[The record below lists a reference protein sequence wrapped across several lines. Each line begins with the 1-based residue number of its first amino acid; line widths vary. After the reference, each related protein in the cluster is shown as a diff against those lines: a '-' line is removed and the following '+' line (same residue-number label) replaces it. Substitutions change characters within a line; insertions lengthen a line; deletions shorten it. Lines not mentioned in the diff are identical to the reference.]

1 MSNII
6 LETGNYAEIPYFF
19 DKTYVNLYSAEELC
33 YCLAENAELL
43 DQEIV
48 SEKLARWLDEQCGL
62 SQLAHALYSL
72 VNQKGS
78 PSAYVGTILEYVGLY
93 SAEQVAHIETVIK
106 NNAGLSSYEKQK
118 AKADYMLQ
126 NKRYAIA
133 IEQYAALF
141 AQIPEEE
148 IELRGKV
155 KHNMGVANAK
165 LFMFEHAAGEFMEA
179 YRISGNSESLKQC
192 LMARRMYSKDK
203 EYIDFIAQNPNYHEI
218 SLQVERLIEQAKGQ
232 FDTTEENRMLF
243 TLQVCKEEGST
254 TAGNTAPY
262 YSEIEKITNS
272 LKDAYRESVAR

>member
-6 LETGNYAEIPYFF
+6 LGTGNYAETPYFF
-19 DKTYVNLYSAEELC
+19 EKTYVNLYSVEELC

-48 SEKLARWLDEQCGL
+48 SEKLARWLDEQCDL

-78 PSAYVGTILEYVGLY
+78 PNAYVGTILEYVGLY
-93 SAEQVAHIETVIK
+93 SAEEIVHIENVIK
-106 NNAGLSSYEKQK
+106 NNAGFSPYEKQK

-126 NKRYAIA
+126 NKRYTIA
-133 IEQYAALF
+133 IEQYEELF
-141 AQIPEEE
+141 EQIPEEE
-148 IELRGKV
+148 IELRGNV
-155 KHNMGVANAK
+155 KHNLGVANAK
-165 LFMFEHAAGEFMEA
+165 LFIFEHAAEEFMEA
-179 YRISGNSESLKQC
+179 YRINGNPESLTQY
-192 LMARRMYSKDK
+192 LIARRMYSKDK
-203 EYIDFIAQNPNYHEI
+203 DYIDFIGQNPNYHEM
-218 SLQVERLIEQAKGQ
+218 SLKVERLVEQAKGQ

>member
-6 LETGNYAEIPYFF
+6 LGTGNYSQTPYFF

-48 SEKLARWLDEQCGL
+48 NEQLARWLDEECDL
-62 SQLAHALYSL
+62 SQLAHALYAL

-93 SAEQVAHIETVIK
+93 SGEEIARIETVIK
-106 NNAGLSSYEKQK
+106 NNAGLSTHEKQK

-126 NKRYAIA
+126 NKRYVIA
-133 IEQYAALF
+133 AEQYEALF
-141 AQIPEEE
+141 EQIPKEE

-155 KHNMGVANAK
+155 KHNLGVANAK
-165 LFMFEHAAGEFMEA
+165 LFMFERAAEEFLEA
-179 YRISGNSESLKQC
+179 YKISGNPESLKKY
-192 LMARRMYSKDK
+192 LIARRMYSKDK
-203 EYIDFIAQNPNYHEI
+203 DYIEFIAQNPNYHEM
-218 SLQVERLIEQAKGQ
+218 SLQVERLVEQAKGQ

-254 TAGNTAPY
+254 TAGNTVPY
-262 YSEIEKITNS
+262 YREIEKITNS
-272 LKDAYRESVAR
+272 LKDAYRESVSR